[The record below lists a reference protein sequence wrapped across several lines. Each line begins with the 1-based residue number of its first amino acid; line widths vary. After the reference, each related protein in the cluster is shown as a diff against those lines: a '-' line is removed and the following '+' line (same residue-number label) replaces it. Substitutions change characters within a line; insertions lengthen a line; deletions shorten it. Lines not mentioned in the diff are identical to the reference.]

1 MVIVHNGGHY
11 ELVFHSGAW
20 RRSVRIGLRPA
31 NLIQPRRASVRAT
44 ECTFR
49 IAVFCVGREHRR
61 ATANSVSCTPRWR
74 PTPVTDWAAWPFR
87 PRNRSIRETP

>member
-61 ATANSVSCTPRWR
+61 ELDTVIFRSGLSNRCQFEEFQTDRGQSDRRSCT
-74 PTPVTDWAAWPFR
+74 
-87 PRNRSIRETP
+87 